1 MVLFQALQT
10 EVCKAKIKRKKV
22 KEHVKTNIYTTT
34 KTFVHATMH
43 VKCFKIVFIKSHA
56 HSSHFS
62 AMAVIS
68 HFYRTEP
75 CKEERLLIKNGYSV
89 FILQCKGDKVK

>member
-10 EVCKAKIKRKKV
+10 EICKAKIKRKKV

-43 VKCFKIVFIKSHA
+43 VKCFKIVFIKSHTHTA
-56 HSSHFS
+56 H
-62 AMAVIS
+62 
-68 HFYRTEP
+68 T
-75 CKEERLLIKNGYSV
+75 SV
-89 FILQCKGDKVK
+89 QWPLSVTFIEQNHAKRSDCL